1 MLYSVQEAPISPQS
15 VNPNLPMICP
25 LRPSGKS
32 TILLVSTDTLIG
44 PAIALGRMRLAK
56 HSWLIYSPSEDCT
69 VHLRSVER
77 LYGLSTACRKVIRFI
92 YGLSEGCT
100 VHLWSIGRL
109 HGSFTA
115 RRKAVR
121 FNYGPLEDRTAHYTV
136 HLWSVGRL
144 HGSFYGP

>member
-1 MLYSVQEAPISPQS
+1 MYSVQEAPISPQS

-44 PAIALGRMRLAK
+44 PAIALGRIKLAK
-56 HSWLIYSPSEDCT
+56 HSRLIYGPSEDGT

-100 VHLWSIGRL
+100 VYLRSVRRL
-109 HGSFTA
+109 YGSSTA
-115 RRKAVR
+115 YRKAMR
-121 FNYGPLEDRTAHYTV
+121 FIYGLLEDCTV
-136 HLWSVGRL
+136 YLWPVGRP
-144 HGSFYGP
+144 YGLLYGLSYGL